1 MACAYL
7 RRDLPERVRAHVD
20 SLDAGYLVPELIL
33 DSSSSTTRDR
43 GIDSAIVAHA
53 VLRDGASL
61 GVGAITAVRAA
72 PAATGILARPA

>member
-1 MACAYL
+1 MAYAYL
-7 RRDLPERVRAHVD
+7 RRDLPGRVRGTWIR
-20 SLDAGYLVPELIL
+20 LTGYLVPELIL

-53 VLRDGASL
+53 VLREGTSL
-61 GVGAITAVRAA
+61 GVGAVTAVRAA